1 MTIRGLMVR
10 WLRLVDGLVDRLLGL
25 MLLSWLNV
33 GVRRLSL
40 VGSLRSVNREVSRWT
55 VNTQPWLGSSDL
67 GLGLRSPE
75 LNIWGF
81 VVLTES
87 RASIL
92 GLRSLGLGTTLLEVK
107 LGGVEVEL
115 GAEGLD
121 VWSLEGVAELRS
133 SEGEITGLA
142 AVVEGG
148 AVDVELGLR
157 SIDTELGS
165 WSLDGVLNGWASVLE
180 RSVGGL
186 VDVLLGGWLVEAVS
200 GLVGLVLLSWLVM
213 TVTTMADI
221 EGTIAQVGIVAEVL
235 TVATIADLRGLELRG
250 RVASVGARRDLWGAE
265 RWASWGL
272 VGRTIIRGGSVGW
285 LLGLVRSVLGFISAG
300 AKTGVLAEAGFDSA
314 DRVVSTL
321 SADTSTE
328 LLAGGT
334 NRWGLEALIRDV
346 VAETLSADA
355 STELLAGGANVSV
368 VLSIEA
374 TAFVK
379 GAGVESTMLS
389 ITDMLLLVVR
399 LDVNSLILEI
409 KLLLDLTLVLE
420 VSGLVLEIKLVI
432 EIVLVL
438 EVLDVL
444 LLTLELEVGGW
455 GAEGWV
461 LTILSVRLVVGDVM
475 GLVVRDVG
483 ISSVMRIR
491 GRNGG
496 SNSGGSDSLLHLIC
510 FLLLRKNQNTS
521 F

>member
-81 VVLTES
+81 VLLTEA

-186 VDVLLGGWLVEAVS
+186 VDVLLGGWLVEAVL
-200 GLVGLVLLSWLVM
+200 GLVDGLVLLSWLV
-213 TVTTMADI
+213 TITTIADI
-221 EGTIAQVGIVAEVL
+221 EGTIAQVSVVAEVL
-235 TVATIADLRGLELRG
+235 TVATIADLGGLELRG
-250 RVASVGARRDLWGAE
+250 RVASVFARRDLRGAE

-321 SADTSTE
+321 SADVSTE

-374 TAFVK
+374 TASVN
-379 GAGVESTMLS
+379 GAGVETTMLS

-409 KLLLDLTLVLE
+409 KLLSDLTLVLE
-420 VSGLVLEIKLVI
+420 VLGLVLEIKLVI

-455 GAEGWV
+455 GDEGWV
-461 LTILSVRLVVGDVM
+461 LTILSVRLVVGDAM
-475 GLVVRDVG
+475 GLGVRDVG

-491 GRNGG
+491 GGNGG

>member
-1 MTIRGLMVR
+1 M
-10 WLRLVDGLVDRLLGL
+10 
-25 MLLSWLNV
+25 
-33 GVRRLSL
+33 
-40 VGSLRSVNREVSRWT
+40 
-55 VNTQPWLGSSDL
+55 
-67 GLGLRSPE
+67 
-75 LNIWGF
+75 
-81 VVLTES
+81 
-87 RASIL
+87 
-92 GLRSLGLGTTLLEVK
+92 
-107 LGGVEVEL
+107 
-115 GAEGLD
+115 
-121 VWSLEGVAELRS
+121 
-133 SEGEITGLA
+133 
-142 AVVEGG
+142 
-148 AVDVELGLR
+148 
-157 SIDTELGS
+157 
-165 WSLDGVLNGWASVLE
+165 
-180 RSVGGL
+180 
-186 VDVLLGGWLVEAVS
+186 DVLLGGWLVEAVS
-200 GLVGLVLLSWLVM
+200 GLVGLVLLSWLVSI
-213 TVTTMADI
+213 TTIADI
-221 EGTIAQVGIVAEVL
+221 EGTIAQVGVVAEVL
-235 TVATIADLRGLELRG
+235 ATVATIADLGGLELGG
-250 RVASVGARRDLWGAE
+250 RVASVFATRDLRGFE

-300 AKTGVLAEAGFDSA
+300 AKTGALAEAGFDSA

-321 SADTSTE
+321 SANASTE

-346 VAETLSADA
+346 VAETLSLNA

-374 TAFVK
+374 TASVK
-379 GAGVESTMLS
+379 GAGVEATMLS

-420 VSGLVLEIKLVI
+420 VLGLVLEIKLVI

-438 EVLDVL
+438 EVLDVS

-455 GAEGWV
+455 GDEGWV

-475 GLVVRDVG
+475 GLVVRGVG

-491 GRNGG
+491 GGNGG

-510 FLLLRKNQNTS
+510 FLLLRKSQNTS